1 MSNIVSNKIKK
12 TFKKGL
18 ENITS
23 NTNIKIIL
31 SDKIK
36 KAIKTERDLEIGD
49 IVDVYDYFFDVQTD
63 NEIINDLYAK
73 YVPKIGDMVEFK
85 KGIVVEEEEN
95 KKETKKE
102 EEEESSGDEED
113 EKKDTIEKP
122 VLVGRII
129 SIYNSEKSKEASE
142 DKQCDPAPGK
152 DKCLFEIRDTSSNKL
167 YNGIFAA
174 NIQPTLEHF
183 LMSDEYGKI
192 KADRDKA
199 NDEKRILER
208 MKKLEKLEKIN
219 KGTIQSA
226 KNIATTLGI
235 GAKITSKAV
244 GSTTM
249 ELGKETVKAGKS
261 VGKSVGNTLV
271 VNPAKYVYKK
281 GKKLVKNV
289 GKNILKK
296 KSLEE
301 SVNQAA
307 ADVVTEEA
315 KKISDKTVS
324 SIDNKLTTEQ
334 KKIIVDETSNIVDDQ
349 EKNAEKNNKIINQS
363 GGSKKEI
370 IAKQLLKLH
379 RMNSKTKKGIII
391 DKKTFASIR
400 KKLSNKFE
408 NWRHMNIKGPYTVF
422 IFENI
427 NQDLLRLGSIEETD
441 INKSMET
448 FMEMTQTGGMEK
460 LKTFCVLTNL
470 PTKAFKEKK
479 KPIYQQRKEGDII
492 DVFFK
497 NNDKIWKTIQ
507 KNLEKL
513 EKESDKPNKDDSK
526 NNDNPYKNLLDK
538 LSSDKQY
545 KLYKFCQGRIGKIEK
560 PGAGNSLIHDKLTLE
575 VGVLRNIIKEL
586 GVELIKDDKGEL
598 VKDLSNITLKINDAF
613 IGVSSKTIPLT
624 KPTKSLY
631 IYISNPDNETIIT
644 ADYKTPKDHI
654 TNYRKEGENHW
665 LEHTININDD
675 GTFFEVFKEKDNP
688 IIVTRKEKYNV
699 NSDDLEYRN
708 FWGSSKIVKAIGF
721 KKIYD
726 PNESDNNINKY
737 HPLDGEQEEIK
748 EMFKEEIEKKHDFL
762 KFEKEIE
769 KEEEERRK
777 KEEEENAAIDKAEN
791 EIEQQ
796 ENEIEGKKNDIKD
809 LQDKL
814 IEKCG
819 EKMKEEDKEYCE
831 TTKTNKKK
839 EEKNLDTMGF
849 KLRKLKR
856 DLKKQNKCG
865 RRPKSWSDYQKK
877 MGCDIKSISD
887 SASNMISK
895 LIKPA
900 SEIIM
905 KKFATL
911 PGYEDEWKQ
920 IYPVYVKAK
929 NAEEKASSEEKILVR
944 IVDDLL
950 DEIVAVIFKTS
961 TYTIK
966 NLERQVDPLL
976 ERINIFVETIIK
988 GFYSFIAD
996 SKFLSYARAETFS
1009 MVDGKKEINAPSML
1023 YIAVAVSRLLRT
1035 FLKKV
1040 DAVAGL
1046 EQRVF
1051 DMISQSFA
1059 IFPEIAGRIIQMI
1072 NKVKILANI
1081 GLIITKKDSAIITN
1095 EYEIN
1100 LFEKYYQDI
1109 GDVVEKIKMRKYT
1122 DDIWEYEHDKLIKL
1136 MENADDIDNP
1146 PRNEADREAAQK
1158 KAEEEAE
1165 KEKEWDE
1172 KKKEQEEEIKD
1183 KIQKMEKENKDVK
1196 KGGGDDTEENIEEE
1210 KDKICGLSCMIKK
1223 YGEKIGTE
1231 DIDAVEPYSTEIKED
1246 KLEKLTK
1253 YDVNDRIEDVFS
1265 EDTLKQL
1272 GYINDILMYFIKD
1285 TIKISAKDVIF
1296 NLKTSLK
1303 IENKL
1308 LNAQIKSSGAL
1319 NVKDG
1324 NGKKAFKQLTK
1335 RLEDGLRKTFEK
1347 VSDST
1352 GDLLKMSVTKL
1363 LNEIIILL
1371 VTKICSKPFAFCFPA
1386 LEKLQ
1391 KKSPNTSWEK
1401 VKEDANKIKR
1411 SIKNMYQ
1418 PALEKPTIAAINL
1431 LINNTEKAM
1440 EASKLLGP
1448 KAIQHTITKYIP
1460 QNVLTDPYFK
1470 IDKMLEKVTDE
1481 VKEPL
1486 QEFKGIYDKTPKTTD
1501 RFQVALDEFIAKKM
1515 GGDDD

>member
-1 MSNIVSNKIKK
+1 MSNIVTNKIKK
-12 TFKKGL
+12 TLKTGV

-23 NTNIKIIL
+23 NTKFKIIL
-31 SDKIK
+31 PDKIK
-36 KAIKTERDLEIGD
+36 KAITIERDLEIGD

-73 YVPKIGDMVEFK
+73 YIPKIGDLVEFK
-85 KGIVVEEEEN
+85 KGIVVEEEED
-95 KKETKKE
+95 KKETKKKDE
-102 EEEESSGDEED
+102 KKEEESSGDEED
-113 EKKDTIEKP
+113 EKKDTIEKSA
-122 VLVGRII
+122 LVGSII
-129 SIYNSEKSKEASE
+129 SIYNSDKSKKASK
-142 DKQCDPAPGK
+142 DKQCDPSPGK
-152 DKCLFEIRDTSSNKL
+152 DKCLFEIRDMSSNKL

-183 LMSDEYGKI
+183 LTSQEFEKI
-192 KADRDKA
+192 KADRDEA

-208 MKKLEKLEKIN
+208 LKKLEKLEEIN

-235 GAKITSKAV
+235 GAKASSSAV
-244 GSTTM
+244 GSTAK
-249 ELGKETVKAGKS
+249 ELGKEIGK
-261 VGKSVGNTLV
+261 GLV
-271 VNPAKYVYKK
+271 VNPTKAAYKK

-289 GKNILKK
+289 GKNLIKT
-296 KSLEE
+296 KSLEK

-307 ADVVTEEA
+307 YDVAKDTAKEA
-315 KKISDKTVS
+315 SDTVVS
-324 SIDNKLTTEQ
+324 SIDKTLTAEQ

-349 EKNAEKNNKIINQS
+349 EKNTQKNLEIIKQS
-363 GGSKKEI
+363 GGSKKEV
-370 IAKQLLKLH
+370 IAKQMLKLH

-391 DKKTFASIR
+391 DKKTFDSIR
-400 KKLSNKFE
+400 KKLSNKFD

-427 NQDLLRLGSIEETD
+427 ASIDKKTNQDLLRLSIEEKD
-441 INKSMET
+441 IEGSINK
-448 FMEMTQTGGMEK
+448 FDKIRQTGGMEK

-470 PTKAFKEKK
+470 PTKAFKQKK
-479 KPIYQQRKEGDII
+479 KPIYQQRKEGDIV
-492 DVFFK
+492 DVFFEK
-497 NNDKIWKTIQ
+497 NDKVWKTIQ
-507 KNLEKL
+507 KKL
-513 EKESDKPNKDDSK
+513 EELKKEIDKDGSK

-586 GVELIKDDKGEL
+586 GVKLIKDDKGEL
-598 VKDLSNITLKINDAF
+598 VKDLSGRTLKINDAF

-624 KPTKSLY
+624 PPTKSLY
-631 IYISNPDNETIIT
+631 TFISDPDNTTIK

-654 TNYRKEGENHW
+654 TNYRKEGDNHW

-675 GTFFEVFKEKDNP
+675 GTFFEVLKEKDKP

-699 NSDDLEYRN
+699 ESKDLEYRN
-708 FWGSSKIVKAIGF
+708 YYGTRKTTKAIGF

-726 PNESDNNINKY
+726 PNETAENIKKY
-737 HPLDGEQEEIK
+737 HPLNGDLEEIK
-748 EMFKEEIEKKHDFL
+748 EMFKDEIENKHEFL

-777 KEEEENAAIDKAEN
+777 KEEEENAAVDSAEN
-791 EIEQQ
+791 EMEGQK
-796 ENEIEGKKNDIKD
+796 NEIEGQKNKIKE
-809 LQDKL
+809 LQQQ
-814 IEKCG
+814 ITEKCG
-819 EKMKEEDKEYCE
+819 EKMKKDDEEQCEQWKKE
-831 TTKTNKKK
+831 KKK
-839 EEKNLDTMGF
+839 EEKIQDTMGF
-849 KLRKLKR
+849 KLTSLKNKLSS
-856 DLKKQNKCG
+856 LNKCG

-887 SASNMISK
+887 SVSNMILK

-905 KKFATL
+905 KSFATL
-911 PGYEDEWKQ
+911 PGYENEWQQ
-920 IYPVYVKAK
+920 IYPVYVKAAK
-929 NAEEKASSEEKILVR
+929 NKDKATPEEKMLVKIVN
-944 IVDDLL
+944 DLL
-950 DEIVAVIFKTS
+950 DEVVAVIFKTS
-961 TYTIK
+961 TYTVK

-996 SKFLSYARAETFS
+996 AKFFSYAQ
-1009 MVDGKKEINAPSML
+1009 GKGVYSLVEGNYQATGANML
-1023 YIAVAVSRLLRT
+1023 FVAVAVSRLLRN

-1051 DMISQSFA
+1051 DMINQAFA
-1059 IFPEIAGRIIQMI
+1059 IFPEVAGRIIQMI
-1072 NKVKILANI
+1072 NKVKILVNI
-1081 GLIITKKDSAIITN
+1081 GLIITQKNSAIITN

-1100 LFEKYYQDI
+1100 LFEKYYSEMSEVV
-1109 GDVVEKIKMRKYT
+1109 DVIEKMKGRKYG
-1122 DDIWEYEHDKLIKL
+1122 DEVWEREHEKLIEL
-1136 MENADDIDNP
+1136 MKNADNAGDS
-1146 PRNEADREAAQK
+1146 PRNEEERKAAEK
-1158 KAEEEAE
+1158 KAKEEAE
-1165 KEKEWDE
+1165 KEKDF
-1172 KKKEQEEEIKD
+1172 IKNVLEPR
-1183 KIQKMEKENKDVK
+1183 EKEVKQWVKENTNKK
-1196 KGGGDDTEENIEEE
+1196 TGGGDGDEQGDDEEE
-1210 KDKICGLSCMIKK
+1210 DDRKLCGLSCMIKK
-1223 YGEKIGTE
+1223 HGEKIGTE
-1231 DIDAVEPYSTEIKED
+1231 DIDAVVPYTAELKNEH

-1253 YDVNDRIEDVFS
+1253 YDVNDRIEDVFA

-1272 GYINDILMYFIKD
+1272 GFINDILMYFIKD
-1285 TIKISAKDVIF
+1285 TVKIAAKDVIF
-1296 NLKTSLK
+1296 NFKKGLKVQ
-1303 IENKL
+1303 NKVL
-1308 LNAQIKSSGAL
+1308 DKQIRDSGAL
-1319 NVKDG
+1319 KT
-1324 NGKKAFKQLTK
+1324 GKKEFEELTK
-1335 RLEDGLRKTFEK
+1335 RLEEGLRRTFVE

-1352 GDLLKMSVTKL
+1352 GDLLKMSITKL
-1363 LNEIIILL
+1363 MNEIIILL

-1401 VKEDANKIKR
+1401 VKEDAQKIKR

-1418 PALEKPTIAAINL
+1418 PALEKPTIAGINL
-1431 LINNTEKAM
+1431 LIKNAETAM
-1440 EASKLLGP
+1440 ESSKLLGP
-1448 KAIQHTITKYIP
+1448 KAIQHTVTKYMP
-1460 QNVLTDPYFK
+1460 QNVLKDPYFK
-1470 IDKMLEKVTDE
+1470 IDKMMEKVTDE

-1515 GGDDD
+1515 GGDDE